1 MENIKYICYK
11 ICFFLKNIFYAILP
25 RDYSKG
31 RNSLKDKEAILIEF
45 EKDEEPIKK
54 NHVYTLKDFIIIKTL
69 GKGSFGKV
77 LLVKDKL
84 KNKYYAMKILNKEF
98 LKKEKQIN
106 HTKMEREILEKIN
119 HPFIISLEF
128 AFETK
133 NNLYMLTD
141 FMIGGEIFY
150 LLQKKGYFSEKQT
163 KFYVCE
169 LVLALGFLHSHH
181 IIYRDL
187 KPENIL
193 LDKDGHIKLIDFGL
207 SKILNFERTVSISG
221 TSTQELN
228 YYIKAYTLCG
238 TKDYLAPEI
247 LKGKGYEKVVDW
259 FSLGSVMYEM
269 LAGFPPFKEKNKNL
283 NFQIY
288 NREIYHHKRINDIT
302 FDFIKKL
309 LVIKPEKR
317 LGYNFDV
324 KEIQNHPYFNDVN
337 WDDVYKK
344 NIEPPFKPFFNNQ
357 GDVGNFD
364 PMFTDEVPDVI
375 ESFEIKEKKNASNIV
390 QLEMNEFNVY
400 QDFAF
405 QKKNNCE

>member
-45 EKDEEPIKK
+45 EKDEEPIEK

-344 NIEPPFKPFFNNQ
+344 K
-357 GDVGNFD
+357 
-364 PMFTDEVPDVI
+364 
-375 ESFEIKEKKNASNIV
+375 
-390 QLEMNEFNVY
+390 Y
-400 QDFAF
+400 
-405 QKKNNCE
+405 